1 MAQILGVGLTHYPGL
16 FMQDQ
21 DASVFLRNTLS
32 RGGLPAKMKDPANW
46 PEAMRRE
53 WANDQGA
60 AAANEHRA
68 RGFAANRKLR
78 KALDDFDPDLVLI
91 WGDDQ
96 YENFIED
103 IVPPFCCYILDSIE
117 SRPFSLWE
125 KDSKEFARNIWGEG
139 EDTRFVHRGHSEA
152 ARYLVN
158 HLSDE
163 GIEVPYAY
171 RLRYKRGLAHAFIN
185 TLLYLDC
192 DRVGFDYPVIPFHV
206 NCYGGE
212 VIRRRG
218 GMIEAAQTSSE
229 PDPGSPSARS
239 CFDMGRAIARVFKNS
254 KYRVALIASSSWSH
268 AFLTKKNNWMYPDH
282 ESDRQR
288 LAELKQ
294 NRYSVWGDIDK
305 ETIESAGHHEFLN
318 WVCLA
323 GAMAEIKAKAE
334 VIDYVETYVLNSNK
348 CYAMFPA

>member
-1 MAQILGVGLTHYPGL
+1 MAEILGLGLTHYPGL
-16 FMQDQ
+16 FMHDK
-21 DASVFLRNTLS
+21 DASVFLRNTLK

-46 PEAMRRE
+46 PEPMRRE
-53 WANDQGA
+53 WSNDDGA
-60 AAANEHRA
+60 AAAKEHRA

-103 IVPPFCCYILDSIE
+103 IVPPFCCYILDGIE
-117 SRPFSLWE
+117 SRPYAFWE
-125 KDSKEFARNIWGEG
+125 DDAKEFARNIWGEG

-158 HLSDE
+158 HLSDD
-163 GIEVPYAY
+163 GFEVPYAY

-192 DRVGFDYPVIPFHV
+192 DRAGFDYPVIPFHV

-218 GMIEAAQTSSE
+218 GMIEAAQTSGE
-229 PDPGSPSARS
+229 PDPGSPSAKS
-239 CFDMGRAIARVFKNS
+239 CFEMGRAIAAVFRES
-254 KYRVALIASSSWSH
+254 KYRVALCASSSWSH
-268 AFLTKKNNWMYPDH
+268 AFLTKKNNWLYPDH
-282 ESDRQR
+282 ESDRKR
-288 LAELKQ
+288 LAELKE
-294 NRYSVWGDIDK
+294 NRYSVWGDLDRAAID
-305 ETIESAGHHEFLN
+305 SAGHHEFLN

-323 GAMAEIKAKAE
+323 GAMAEIGGKAE
-334 VIDYVETYVLNSNK
+334 VVDYVESYVLNSNK
-348 CYAMFPA
+348 CYVMFPA

>member
-1 MAQILGVGLTHYPGL
+1 MAEILGLGLTHYPGL
-16 FMQDQ
+16 FMRDS
-21 DASVFLRNTLS
+21 DASVFLRNTLA
-32 RGGLPAKMKDPANW
+32 RGGLPAHLKDPANW
-46 PEAMRRE
+46 PEPMRRE
-53 WANDQGA
+53 WSDDQGA
-60 AAANEHRA
+60 KAAYEHRA
-68 RGFAANRKLR
+68 RGFAANRELR

-103 IVPPFCCYILDSIE
+103 IVPPFCCYLLDRIE
-117 SRPFSLWE
+117 SRPFAFWE
-125 KDSKEFARNIWGEG
+125 DKDKQFSHNIWNEAA
-139 EDTRFVHRGHSEA
+139 DTTFVHRGHLEA
-152 ARYLVN
+152 SRYLVN
-158 HLSDE
+158 QLQARN
-163 GIEVPYAY
+163 IEVPYAY

-192 DRVGFDYPVIPFHV
+192 DRIGFDYPVIPFHV

-218 GMIEAAQTSSE
+218 GFVEAAEAAGE

-239 CFDMGRAIARVFKNS
+239 CFDMGRAIAAVFRES

-268 AFLTKKNNWMYPDH
+268 AFLTKKTNWMYPDH
-282 ESDRQR
+282 QSDRQR
-288 LAELKQ
+288 LAELKD
-294 NRYSVWGDIDK
+294 NRFSVWGDIDR

-323 GAMAEIKAKAE
+323 GAMSEIGAKAK
-334 VIDYVETYVLNSNK
+334 VVDYVETYVLNSNK
-348 CYAMFPA
+348 CYVMFPA